1 MRRTYV
7 IAIAITALIALW
19 LLSGQFGH
27 SAPKQQATLAELNS
41 ELTASG
47 EDRPMTRVR
56 ARIIQAESQIDIVP
70 LRGRTENKRTV
81 VVKAETGGTV
91 VSRAVERGQR
101 VETGQVLCR
110 ISMEDRQAKLEEGR
124 QALNQARIEY
134 EGSLKL
140 SKQGLISDT
149 MIATTRARM
158 ATAEAQVE
166 HATIELARTQV
177 RAPFTGLVE
186 ETQVEIGDFVQPGSP
201 CATIIDLD
209 PMLLV
214 GRVAERDVHK
224 LKLGTTASGVLID
237 GTHVSGALT
246 FIGQQSDTATR
257 TYPVEIQVPN
267 PTYSLRS
274 GVTTQI
280 SIPVDTVMAHRI
292 SPALLALDDEGRIGV
307 RTLDGDNRVVFN
319 LVKII
324 NDDGGSV
331 WISGLPETATLI
343 TVGQELVIPRQQVDV
358 VFEASP
364 EIPAATPAATSDREV
379 AGGPRVGARTTS
391 EPSVASASAT

>member
-7 IAIAITALIALW
+7 IALAITGLIALW
-19 LLSGQFGH
+19 LVSGQFGH
-27 SAPKQQATLAELNS
+27 SAPKPQVTLAELNN
-41 ELTASG
+41 EVTASG
-47 EDRPMTRVR
+47 EDKPMTRVR
-56 ARIIQAESQIDIVP
+56 ARVIHAEPQTDSVP

-91 VSRAVERGQR
+91 VARAVERGQR

-110 ISMEDRQAKLEEGR
+110 ISTEDREAKLEEGR
-124 QALNQARIEY
+124 QALNQTRIEY

-140 SKQGLISDT
+140 AKQGLISET
-149 MIATTRARM
+149 MIATTKARM
-158 ATAEAQVE
+158 ATAEAQVQ
-166 HATIELARTQV
+166 HATIELAHTQV
-177 RAPFTGLVE
+177 RAPFAGLVE
-186 ETQVEIGDFVQPGSP
+186 ETQVEIGDFVQPGSA

-224 LKLGTTASGVLID
+224 LKLGTTAMGTLID
-237 GTHVSGALT
+237 GTQVSGTLT

-267 PTYSLRS
+267 PSYNLRS

-280 SIPVDTVMAHRI
+280 SIPIDTVMAHRI
-292 SPALLALDDEGRIGV
+292 SPALLALDDEGRVGV

-319 LVKII
+319 LVKIL

-343 TVGQELVIPRQQVDV
+343 TVGQELVVPRQQVDA
-358 VFEASP
+358 VFETSP
-364 EIPAATPAATSDREV
+364 EVPAAAPATSSDREV
-379 AGGPRVGARTTS
+379 AGGPRVGSRTIAAPT
-391 EPSVASASAT
+391 VASTNAT